1 MALILKVDGTRQ
13 DIIPDNKDDSL
24 SLEQLQ
30 AAVGGYL
37 EVVAVPN
44 SFNTLLV
51 DEDGNM
57 KKLPLNVEA
66 SKLAQRPIVG
76 NAVLCINQ
84 NSKLY

>member
-1 MALILKVDGTRQ
+1 MALILKVDGTRKEMT
-13 DIIPDNKDDSL
+13 PDNKDGSL

-30 AAVGGYL
+30 AAVGGYI

-51 DEDGNM
+51 DEDGLM
-57 KKLPLNVEA
+57 KKLPMNVEA

-76 NAVLCINQ
+76 NTVLCINQ